1 MSVNKLSHVVWN
13 CKYHI
18 VFLPKY
24 RYKFFSQEVKEAVR
38 DEIKKLCIWMKVI
51 IVEGKV
57 CKDHVH
63 LCLSIPPKYNVAEII
78 GTIKGKTSIRLFN
91 KFPEMKKRYL
101 GCHFWARG
109 YYVDTVGR
117 NEEVIREYI
126 KNQELSSKEV
136 IKNLG

>member
-1 MSVNKLSHVVWN
+1 MF
-13 CKYHI
+13 I
-18 VFLPKY
+18 DP
-24 RYKFFSQEVKEAVR
+24 
-38 DEIKKLCIWMKVI
+38 
-51 IVEGKV
+51 
-57 CKDHVH
+57 
-63 LCLSIPPKYNVAEII
+63 PPKYNVAEII